1 MSDNVGSITTS
12 SGLVENVGIAIGI
25 SVISHSVPEKHCTS
39 GLESAI
45 LIRDCRLTSATS
57 ICHHLTSENVS
68 DVAIDSGMVKNMG
81 VNVGTSAISLFVPE
95 IHCTSGLL
103 SAILNYRRRLT
114 VTNVG
119 SITPRSHMIE
129 NVRVAA
135 EFSLVGLVSNIV
147 LHFTT
152 FRPYWRPSWIPE
164 VSRDQKI
171 AILWTNQYYT
181 KYFLPRVDISHR
193 FRVT

>member
-1 MSDNVGSITTS
+1 M
-12 SGLVENVGIAIGI
+12 
-25 SVISHSVPEKHCTS
+25 ISHSVPEKHCTS

-45 LIRDCRLTSATS
+45 LTYDCRLTSTPS
-57 ICHHLTSENVS
+57 ICHHLTSGNVS
-68 DVAIDSGMVKNMG
+68 DVIVDSGMVKNMG
-81 VNVGTSAISLFVPE
+81 VTVGTSAISLLVPE

-103 SAILNYRRRLT
+103 SAILNYRHRLT
-114 VTNVG
+114 ASIVG

-135 EFSLVGLVSNIV
+135 EFSLVTLVSDIV
-147 LHFTT
+147 LHITT

-164 VSRDQKI
+164 VSRDQEKI
-171 AILWTNQYYT
+171 VILWTNQYST
-181 KYFLPRVDISHR
+181 KHFLLHFDISHR